1 MLVAIC
7 LDEIRIASCIEGG
20 SLQDE
25 MIFGYV
31 QPFRLFL
38 KELEVSS
45 DSSQEEMFFLIYGSV

>member
-1 MLVAIC
+1 MSVAIC
-7 LDEIRIASCIEGG
+7 FDEIRIASCISG

-25 MIFGYV
+25 MIFGYL